1 MSFTNSKTLS
11 CAALKLKLLSE
22 RQVCEAHII
31 YEWDQFRSAMNEM
44 KTLRSIFPCPITA
57 MTTTIKPA
65 HLLDLKTSVLRTP
78 VFIKGSIDRSNVKIH
93 ILPYCVG
100 KIKNEDTETDEKWEP
115 VAVQIKDLVHGEI
128 TIVYCAYAK
137 ECLKINQNFQ
147 ILGINSACYTG
158 SQTTAK
164 EKIDILGKMKS

>member
-44 KTLRSIFPCPITA
+44 KTLRSIFPCLITA

-65 HLLDLKTSVLRTP
+65 HLFDRKTSVLRTP
-78 VFIKGSIDRSNVKIH
+78 VVIKGSIDRSNVEIH
-93 ILPYCVG
+93 ILPYIVLEELRM
-100 KIKNEDTETDEKWEP
+100 KTQKLTKN
-115 VAVQIKDLVHGEI
+115 
-128 TIVYCAYAK
+128 
-137 ECLKINQNFQ
+137 
-147 ILGINSACYTG
+147 G
-158 SQTTAK
+158 SQ
-164 EKIDILGKMKS
+164 

>member
-1 MSFTNSKTLS
+1 MGSISK
-11 CAALKLKLLSE
+11 
-22 RQVCEAHII
+22 CEK
-31 YEWDQFRSAMNEM
+31 M
-44 KTLRSIFPCPITA
+44 KTFRSIFPCPITA

-115 VAVQIKDLVHGEI
+115 VAV
-128 TIVYCAYAK
+128 
-137 ECLKINQNFQ
+137 
-147 ILGINSACYTG
+147 
-158 SQTTAK
+158 
-164 EKIDILGKMKS
+164 